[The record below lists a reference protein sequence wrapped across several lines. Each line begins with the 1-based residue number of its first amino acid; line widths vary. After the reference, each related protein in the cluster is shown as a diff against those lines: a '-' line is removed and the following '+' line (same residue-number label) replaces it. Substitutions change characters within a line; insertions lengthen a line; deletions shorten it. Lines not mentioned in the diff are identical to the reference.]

1 MNGLMIKA
9 LAFAAI
15 LIIATIFVV
24 MSLDIDI
31 FADSINALTMGGAI
45 AIAVITA
52 AVSVKYINQMKTDTA
67 SGELVDTNWDGIGE
81 YQNQLPSGWAY
92 SWLATAIW
100 AMWYMTVGY
109 PVNGYSQ
116 IGEYNEEVK
125 AYHEKFEAKIEHKDA
140 KTFLFTNANG
150 EKTVRNYADMG
161 ESIFFVQCAP
171 CHGTTGDG
179 LSGRAHDFSS
189 RMSKAQILATI
200 KNGSNQ
206 LGYSMGAMPP
216 MMAQGADAEAIATY
230 IADGM
235 KGEQPASFAACG
247 SCHGADGKG
256 MNGMSPNLA
265 GYDATLI
272 HNILQ
277 NGKKGSLGTMPSF
290 KTMITPVQEKAL
302 TVYIQSLAK

>member
-1 MNGLMIKA
+1 MNGLMIKS

-15 LIIATIFVV
+15 LIIATVFVV

-31 FADSINALTMGGAI
+31 FADSINAITMGGAI
-45 AIAVITA
+45 AIATITA
-52 AVSVKYINQMKTDTA
+52 AVSVKYVNQMKTDTA

-81 YQNQLPSGWAY
+81 YQNELPSGWAY
-92 SWLATAIW
+92 SWLGTAIW
-100 AMWYMTVGY
+100 AMWYMIFGY

-125 AYHEKFEAKIEHKDA
+125 AYHAKFEETHKNADA
-140 KTFLFTNANG
+140 ETLK
-150 EKTVRNYADMG
+150 EMG
-161 ESIFFVQCAP
+161 ESVFLVQCAP

-179 LSGRAHDFSS
+179 LSGRAHDFSN
-189 RMSKAQILATI
+189 RISKEQILDVI

-230 IADGM
+230 IASGM
-235 KGEQPASFAACG
+235 KGEQPAAYAVCS

-272 HNILQ
+272 HNTLQ

-290 KTMITPVQEKAL
+290 KTMITPIQEKAL